1 METFEQKKQFLDKT
15 IKRNKANKSALMIVL
30 QDAQNKF
37 GYLSQEV
44 QEYIAQ
50 GLGVSAQEVYSLVSF
65 YSYFTTEPC
74 GKYQVDICMGTACF
88 VLGNNLF
95 FDVLK
100 NRLGIVNGNM
110 SEDGLFSLS
119 VKMCLGCCALAP
131 VIRVNGEVYGKL
143 DEKKLDEVINK
154 YKKMGD
160 K

>member
-1 METFEQKKQFLDKT
+1 MFEQQKKFLEKT
-15 IKRNKANKSALMIVL
+15 IKNNKNNKSALMVVL
-30 QDAQNKF
+30 QDAQNEF
-37 GYLSQEV
+37 GYLSREV

-74 GKYQVDICMGTACF
+74 GKYHVDICMGTACF

-100 NRLGIVNGNM
+100 NRLGIVEGNM
-110 SEDGLFSLS
+110 SKDGKFSLS

-131 VIRVNGEVYGKL
+131 VIRINGEVYGKL

-154 YKKMGD
+154 YKNMGD